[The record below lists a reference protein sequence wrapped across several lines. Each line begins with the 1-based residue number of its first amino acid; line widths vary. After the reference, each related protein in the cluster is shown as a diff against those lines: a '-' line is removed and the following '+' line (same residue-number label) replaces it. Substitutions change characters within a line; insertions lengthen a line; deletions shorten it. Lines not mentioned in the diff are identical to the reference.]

1 MRQPHPF
8 VPLTDIQH
16 NALTGLMLGDGCLA
30 QSASN
35 INARLALGRCVEDRD
50 YLQYEAEIFSNFA
63 APRYHNSVVYT
74 SSIDKRDGSLREG
87 YRFETIAS
95 PSFTSYHSLW
105 YRLVDGEYIKIVPNS
120 LQLNG
125 QIIAHWIADDGSL
138 NYNKLPY
145 RLRCEISTHGFTK
158 DEVEFLASLLNQR
171 YSEEFLVRPKNR
183 KGKTWYIIKAYD
195 SACRAMFLDIDPYF
209 KMTRK
214 RIWDKPESRFWVDQP
229 ERQRSMV
236 QGFRNRKA
244 LIAKIVET
252 GEPITLIQLAHDLG
266 YVYNDQIDYKSVNKL
281 LKPYLNQGIIVK
293 DMDRS
298 NNNAVTIR
306 IVK

>member
-1 MRQPHPF
+1 
-8 VPLTDIQH
+8 
-16 NALTGLMLGDGCLA
+16 
-30 QSASN
+30 
-35 INARLALGRCVEDRD
+35 
-50 YLQYEAEIFSNFA
+50 
-63 APRYHNSVVYT
+63 
-74 SSIDKRDGSLREG
+74 
-87 YRFETIAS
+87 
-95 PSFTSYHSLW
+95 
-105 YRLVDGEYIKIVPNS
+105 
-120 LQLNG
+120 
-125 QIIAHWIADDGSL
+125 
-138 NYNKLPY
+138 
-145 RLRCEISTHGFTK
+145 
-158 DEVEFLASLLNQR
+158 
-171 YSEEFLVRPKNR
+171 
-183 KGKTWYIIKAYD
+183 
-195 SACRAMFLDIDPYF
+195 MFLDIDPYF